1 MLRETAHFFGGL
13 LDVYCT
19 VTLFFQQLQRCIHFF
34 VICFFAGIALPLSKI

>member
-19 VTLFFQQLQRCIHFF
+19 VTLFFQRCIQFF
-34 VICFFAGIALPLSKI
+34 VICFFAGIALSLSKI